1 MSGIR
6 PSESWFDEKHLWGRQ
21 TLRLAV
27 YRSPPLTVRV
37 HHCLG
42 CSSQKWQQRVT
53 LKGPGVQLPENVT
66 GLADR
71 TRHRERGEDVTK
83 TTTLKCYRSLF
94 LSQTCA
100 YSLSPSISHINKQT
114 GVYPLVVLVS
124 IKKGRSCI
132 VKWFAMMSCQ
142 IMGSFYSL
150 ITQKQILKC
159 NDFLKKRYF
168 I

>member
-1 MSGIR
+1 MLNVSIALIPHICISFRKYKSFVFSILEYILHRLFILNTAVSGIR

-71 TRHRERGEDVTK
+71 TPHRERGEDVTK

-94 LSQTCA
+94 LSHTHTHRHVHIPF
-100 YSLSPSISHINKQT
+100 LHPSVT
-114 GVYPLVVLVS
+114 
-124 IKKGRSCI
+124 
-132 VKWFAMMSCQ
+132 
-142 IMGSFYSL
+142 
-150 ITQKQILKC
+150 
-159 NDFLKKRYF
+159 
-168 I
+168 